1 MINVKKHLKF
11 CIIFSTILCGV
22 DYSLTKLK
30 GIIIDA
36 VKAKIIIKS

>member
-11 CIIFSTILCGV
+11 CTTFSTILFGV

-30 GIIIDA
+30 SIIIDA
-36 VKAKIIIKS
+36 VKAKNIY

>member
-11 CIIFSTILCGV
+11 CTVFSTILCGV

-36 VKAKIIIKS
+36 VKQKNIFKS